1 MPARYSRISRSTSS
15 TVSFTTYL
23 VPSTRNATVSGC
35 ASTRSIRSGLSA
47 NRSPFRRVTR
57 ITGGPLARWGPNW
70 AGTAVFSSA
79 CPPPPLSRTA
89 RSPGGGDRAVRRR
102 GPVPGPA
109 RACEGRGGRGPSSAL
124 EVDQVLEDLVGA
136 GDHAA
141 VGLEAALGD
150 DQPGELLGEVD
161 VGHLQRAGV
170 EHAATTR
177 TGLADHCVAGVVT
190 DPEGAVAGL
199 LESARVVER
208 GHRQLADRLTEAV
221 AVDAGDRAVVGEAE
235 RLQRAHREAVLRG
248 GRDGV
253 GAAVLLDPAQVQRD
267 RPGPAGDARGEVDLG
282 RCGGVEHGAVWI
294 ERDGGVAERHRCAVD
309 RDGEAPVVGAVLGER
324 VAHVVGDTL
333 LVEHGRRGLHAGA
346 RRVARGQ
353 VAGE

>member
-89 RSPGGGDRAVRRR
+89 RAPGGGDRAVRRR

-109 RACEGRGGRGPSSAL
+109 RAREGRRGRGLSSAL

-161 VGHLQRAGV
+161 VRHLQRSGRQR
-170 EHAATTR
+170 AAATR
-177 TGLADHCVAGVVT
+177 TGRADLGHAGVHA
-190 DPEGAVAGL
+190 DAEGAVARL
-199 LESARVVER
+199 LQAAGVVER
-208 GHRQLADRLTEAV
+208 AQRETADGLAQFV
-221 AVDAGDRAVVGEAE
+221 GVDAHDRAVGTELE
-235 RLQRAHREAVLRG
+235 RLQRAQ
-248 GRDGV
+248 GV
-253 GAAVLLDPAQVQRD
+253 PVLL
-267 RPGPAGDARGEVDLG
+267 G
-282 RCGGVEHGAVWI
+282 RAEGVH
-294 ERDGGVAERHRCAVD
+294 
-309 RDGEAPVVGAVLGER
+309 
-324 VAHVVGDTL
+324 
-333 LVEHGRRGLHAGA
+333 
-346 RRVARGQ
+346 
-353 VAGE
+353 